1 MLKKAEEFRF
11 LKVKIN
17 RKLNLLKK
25 ILVILE
31 ESRNLKSVICFP
43 IIKNYRRSDIIKNK
57 DYFEKKDI
65 YKDKYEEKDLYT
77 ATLIPEYGSWIRL
90 SFLRDKK
97 IDIYKYPITN
107 RYEDDIVIQIDKIIK
122 KPIIHL
128 LREMGLKDLEI
139 SKNLKHSDY
148 FYFNSPLLTTSV
160 NSNNP
165 LLRFNIDDPDKNISE
180 FSRIFDSRYYRLG
193 KIGRYKLNQRFN
205 LKISQEFFSITYD
218 DIFAIIDYLITLS
231 ITKTAS
237 DDIDHLKNRRVR
249 SIGELIQQLFRVGF
263 QRLSRKILS
272 QVKHKVIK

>member
-218 DIFAIIDYLITLS
+218 DIFAIIDYLITLCL
-231 ITKTAS
+231 T
-237 DDIDHLKNRRVR
+237 
-249 SIGELIQQLFRVGF
+249 
-263 QRLSRKILS
+263 
-272 QVKHKVIK
+272 